1 MAIASLSG
9 NTLSTG
15 DGLIIR
21 GGASGSDV
29 AIIGTCKSEN
39 FGFITNDTLRATFD
53 SSGNL
58 GIGTNEPSA
67 VLDVRGA
74 ISTNTS
80 IASPIVSGT
89 TCIASP
95 VICMTGTFSLPS
107 SDGSSGQVMCTDG
120 SGGLTWGQGGHV
132 IALGGTAQTQ
142 RKCLNFAGLAVCA
155 SDNSSGN
162 ATNICVK
169 STGVCLPVIQDDGTQ
184 IYTCFTSA
192 VIGDCLQG
200 DATPKLGGNLD
211 VNGNCLK
218 SASDG
223 NIVLCPDGSGVVKIS
238 SNCFPGSDGSSGQ
251 LICTNGSGAL
261 QWVTVTGATPGG
273 NNNEIQYNNS
283 GSFGASSNLSYDGS
297 TLAVTGAQTLSGNF
311 TVGTKNLHV
320 NTSTN
325 KVGIGTTS
333 PGDYDA
339 DDLVIQAQSGS
350 QGGITIASD
359 TNQAGRIYFA
369 DGTSGGS
376 DARGTISYDHNNDKL
391 SVGTAGSNRIYVHS
405 DGHIALGGDTASVP
419 GKVVV
424 EGTSTTINNGRVL
437 FTVFDDSN
445 MASGVGGGVG
455 FFGRHTNGSFT
466 SFASVNAAK
475 SNATDDN
482 TDGDLVIST
491 RQNSSDT
498 LTEKM
503 RIDSAGSVS
512 IDGHAN
518 GLPSLE
524 LGKAGVS
531 NALISAAESMYFS
544 IDSNNDQTDRAYY
557 FGHNANTTSVTMLMK
572 IQEDGKVGIGLT
584 NPAQVLDVNGSA
596 HVANI
601 LYANESANSFMTV
614 GVTLNQGGND
624 NEILSLK
631 SSNCVA
637 HGMTAKTETDTYGF
651 ITKYSGTQG
660 GVVFGNYTEGNTA
673 TMFQSAVTSVDTTKS
688 TGATAAFLVQGALKS
703 GTGIT
708 ALTTDANIVAFGL
721 DGGTTR
727 FIFDAEGSGHADVEW
742 TTFSDARLKKNV
754 IDCPYGL
761 AEVLQLE
768 PKTFD
773 KHSGKIEDGEVVLE
787 EKSRRMIGF
796 LAQDV
801 KALMP
806 ELVKDLSDDQSFY
819 SLNDGKLA
827 AVLVNAIQELNAK
840 IENLME

>member
-297 TLAVTGAQTLSGNF
+297 TLAVTGAQTLSGNL

-333 PGDYDA
+333 PGDYDT

-376 DARGTISYDHNNDKL
+376 DARGMISYDHNNDKL

-419 GKVVV
+419 GKVAV
-424 EGTSTTINNGRVL
+424 EGGSTTINDGRVL
-437 FTVFDDSN
+437 LTVFDDSN

-455 FFGRHTNGSFT
+455 FFGRHTNSSFT

-557 FGHNANTTSVTMLMK
+557 FGHNANTTSVTTLMK

-624 NEILSLK
+624 NEILSFK
-631 SSNCVA
+631 SSDVA
-637 HGMTAKTETDTYGF
+637 HGITGFTETDTWGLF
-651 ITKYSGTQG
+651 KKNNATDGGMRIESESGG
-660 GVVFGNYTEGNTA
+660 GIAMHLFTVGSEGN
-673 TMFQSAVTSVDTTKS
+673 TTKS
-688 TGATAAFLVQGALKS
+688 TSAWGTIYLTSTKKS
-703 GTGIT
+703 GTSNAILGS
-708 ALTTDANIVAFGL
+708 DENMVVMSNGNQ
-721 DGGTTR
+721 TR
-727 FIFDAEGSGHADVEW
+727 FIFDADGDGHADSAW
-742 TTFSDARLKKNV
+742 TTFSDSRLKKNV

-761 AEVLQLE
+761 AEVLQLQ
-768 PKTFD
+768 PKKFD
-773 KHSGKIEDGEVVLE
+773 RHSGKIEDGEVVLE
-787 EKSRRMIGF
+787 DNARSMIGF

-806 ELVKDLSDDQSFY
+806 ELVKDVDTTESFY
-819 SLNDGKLA
+819 SMDDGKFA

>member
-251 LICTNGSGAL
+251 LICTDGSGAL

-333 PGDYDA
+333 PGDYDT

-376 DARGTISYDHNNDKL
+376 DARGMISYDHNNDKL

-419 GKVVV
+419 GKVAV
-424 EGTSTTINNGRVL
+424 EGSSTTINDGRVL
-437 FTVFDDSN
+437 LTVFDDSN
-445 MASGVGGGVG
+445 MASGVGGGIG

-498 LTEKM
+498 LTERV
-503 RIDSAGSVS
+503 RIDSDGMKTHGRIASYASDGTDYVYMCHSGSVAVIAATYAGGGAYAPIAFQTS
-512 IDGHAN
+512 DAERMRINNAGQVLIKRNASSGGSFNSQTLLGLEAN
-518 GLPSLE
+518 DHTNSLE
-524 LGKAGVS
+524 FLTDTGEAGTQS
-531 NALISAAESMYFS
+531 IFFS
-544 IDSNNDQTDRAYY
+544 DDATGAGRVNYQHSTDHMAFWTNSDER
-557 FGHNANTTSVTMLMK
+557 MK
-572 IQEDGKVGIGLT
+572 ISSTGTVSIGG
-584 NPAQVLDVNGSA
+584 A
-596 HVANI
+596 
-601 LYANESANSFMTV
+601 
-614 GVTLNQGGND
+614 
-624 NEILSLK
+624 
-631 SSNCVA
+631 SSTQNFYIDRT
-637 HGMTAKTETDTYGF
+637 GTG
-651 ITKYSGTQG
+651 SGTSDIGHRFTHAQYYLATNS
-660 GVVFGNYTEGNTA
+660 GVGMYISST
-673 TMFQSAVTSVDTTKS
+673 S
-688 TGATAAFLVQGALKS
+688 TG
-703 GTGIT
+703 
-708 ALTTDANIVAFGL
+708 N
-721 DGGTTR
+721 
-727 FIFDAEGSGHADVEW
+727 H
-742 TTFSDARLKKNV
+742 N
-754 IDCPYGL
+754 
-761 AEVLQLE
+761 
-768 PKTFD
+768 
-773 KHSGKIEDGEVVLE
+773 
-787 EKSRRMIGF
+787 GF
-796 LAQDV
+796 PL
-801 KALMP
+801 
-806 ELVKDLSDDQSFY
+806 
-819 SLNDGKLA
+819 
-827 AVLVNAIQELNAK
+827 
-840 IENLME
+840 